1 MRHSQHMNG
10 LDLKL
15 ERTAQRIRV
24 KELAQAMGVSQSR
37 VSRIEAQDTVTE
49 DMAVRYRAALR
60 TCGTSRDAQS
70 AA

>member
-1 MRHSQHMNG
+1 MTG

-24 KELAQAMGVSQSR
+24 KELALAMGVSQSR
-37 VSRIEAQDTVTE
+37 VSRIESQ
-49 DMAVRYRAALR
+49 AVITDLLAARYRAALR
-60 TCGTSRDAQS
+60 TCGTPADARG